1 MAMPM
6 VSTMVMPMMAMAMV
20 RVMVVPM
27 MPMMIVVMVVHW
39 HRFTL
44 PTQVPHGRTH
54 QLRLASR

>member
-6 VSTMVMPMMAMAMV
+6 VSTMVMPMM
-20 RVMVVPM
+20 R
-27 MPMMIVVMVVHW
+27 MPMMVMVMVMPMMMMVVMVVRW

>member
-6 VSTMVMPMMAMAMV
+6 VSTMVMPMM
-20 RVMVVPM
+20 VMVMPM
-27 MPMMIVVMVVHW
+27 MVPMMIVVMVVHW

-54 QLRLASR
+54 QLHLASR

>member
-6 VSTMVMPMMAMAMV
+6 VSTMVMPMMVPMM
-20 RVMVVPM
+20 VMVVPM
-27 MPMMIVVMVVHW
+27 MVPMMIVVMVVHW

>member
-6 VSTMVMPMMAMAMV
+6 VSTMVMPMMIMV
-20 RVMVVPM
+20 VVMVMPM
-27 MPMMIVVMVVHW
+27 MVPMMIVVMVVHW

-54 QLRLASR
+54 QLHLASR